1 MGRQV
6 CSYAVLDVLSLA
18 VAGFLVAGGQDALAQ
33 GAPKE
38 FV

>member
-1 MGRQV
+1 V
-6 CSYAVLDVLSLA
+6 CSYSVLDVISLA
-18 VAGFLVAGGQDALAQ
+18 VAGFLVAGAQSALAQ